1 MELPGERDSARNN
14 ARCTQARKITHGLDG
29 QHQDVDRTPR
39 GRVSQNERTEI
50 MEKVRPWCGQP
61 SDRGRLKNRTKQ
73 YDTINRERISTS
85 AVTPPPTE
93 ERSIVLSVSVCVFC
107 LSAIISPKLHI
118 RSSPNFLCLLPMVV
132 ARSSSGGVVICYIL
146 PVLWITS

>member
-1 MELPGERDSARNN
+1 MELPGESDSARNN
-14 ARCTQARKITHGLDG
+14 ARCTQARKITQGLDG

-73 YDTINRERISTS
+73 YDTINRGRISTS
-85 AVTPPPTE
+85 AVTPPSTE
-93 ERSIVLSVSVCVFC
+93 ERSIVLSVSVCVC
-107 LSAIISPKLHI
+107 VLSVRDHISETTHPIIA
-118 RSSPNFLCLLPMVV
+118 NFFY
-132 ARSSSGGVVICYIL
+132 ACYPWSWL
-146 PVLWITS
+146 GPPLAA